1 MTDTRSILDSP
12 KTIRLAG
19 GTALLIALIALAF
32 VFELALDAP
41 ENDAMLLR
49 LGALP
54 DSGGLHGQYWR
65 LLTFGLLHRNVAHI
79 VENTACLFLLGL
91 IVERR
96 VGCCGIGT
104 IREVRSE
111 GVLSRFAALSFS
123 ARANLAFCSFAV
135 TG

>member
-54 DSGGLHGQYWR
+54 YSGGLLGQ
-65 LLTFGLLHRNVAHI
+65 
-79 VENTACLFLLGL
+79 
-91 IVERR
+91 
-96 VGCCGIGT
+96 
-104 IREVRSE
+104 
-111 GVLSRFAALSFS
+111 
-123 ARANLAFCSFAV
+123 
-135 TG
+135 